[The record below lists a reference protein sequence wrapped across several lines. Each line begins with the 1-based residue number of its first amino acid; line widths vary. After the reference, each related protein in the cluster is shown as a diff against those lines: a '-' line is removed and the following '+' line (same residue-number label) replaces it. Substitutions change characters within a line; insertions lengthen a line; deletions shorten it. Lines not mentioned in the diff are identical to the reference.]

1 MPVTA
6 ADLTY
11 PEGEIRT
18 EWFSGEDLPAN
29 LAFWISEGEAAA
41 PAGSTTAEIDAIA
54 RPWAYYRAYDAKTMQ
69 MAGSPDSVNLDG
81 LARTQVKGRD
91 FFAAKARAW
100 KTEYEAALA
109 VAGGSTEPGGGVEV
123 SLPLASSSV
132 PFVVVY

>member
-18 EWFSGEDLPAN
+18 EWFSGEDPPAN
-29 LAFWISEGEAAA
+29 LALWISEGEAAA
-41 PAGSTTAEIDAIA
+41 PAGATADEIDAIA
-54 RPWAYYRAYDAKTMQ
+54 LPWAYFRAYDAKTMQ

-91 FFAAKARAW
+91 FFAAKAKEW
-100 KTEYEAALA
+100 KGVFEAALSA
-109 VAGGSTEPGGGVEV
+109 AGGSTEPGGGVEV

>member
-29 LAFWISEGEAAA
+29 LALWISEGEAAA
-41 PAGSTTAEIDAIA
+41 PVDASSEAVDTISRA
-54 RPWAYYRAYDAKTMQ
+54 WGYYRAYDAKTLQ

-91 FFAAKARAW
+91 FFAAKAKAW
-100 KTEYEAALA
+100 LAAFNSA
-109 VAGGSTEPGGGVEV
+109 VAEASVVTTPDAMV
-123 SLPLASSSV
+123 SVPRASSSI
-132 PFVVVY
+132 PFTVAF